1 MRLIDPPLRSALEQL
16 FAAYGLAIVDTEP
29 DVPIPGSY
37 WGDSEAGLVG
47 SSIHL
52 RADTP
57 LHSALHEAA
66 HFVCMDERR
75 RERLD
80 RDAGG
85 DLLEENAVCYL
96 QILWGEALPGVGARA
111 VMADMDEWGYT
122 FRLGSAARWFSEDAD
137 DALRSLQE
145 RGLVDA
151 AACAGDVSARLA
163 PAAIRAGL
171 RPA

>member
-16 FAAYGLAIVDTEP
+16 CAAYGLAIVDTEP

-66 HFVCMDERR
+66 HFACMDERR

-85 DLLEENAVCYL
+85 DVLE
-96 QILWGEALPGVGARA
+96 
-111 VMADMDEWGYT
+111 
-122 FRLGSAARWFSEDAD
+122 
-137 DALRSLQE
+137 
-145 RGLVDA
+145 
-151 AACAGDVSARLA
+151 
-163 PAAIRAGL
+163 
-171 RPA
+171 